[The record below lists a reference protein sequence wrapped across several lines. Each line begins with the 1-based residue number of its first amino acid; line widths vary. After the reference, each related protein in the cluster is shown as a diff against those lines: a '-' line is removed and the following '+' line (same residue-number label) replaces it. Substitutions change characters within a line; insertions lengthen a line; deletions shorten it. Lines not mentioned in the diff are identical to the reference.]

1 MVWMPVKQQ
10 SKKDPELVPSSVDSE
25 EAVIGSLLIDDELIF
40 EIRSIL
46 KPEDFWADKNRWIY
60 ESCIGISNR
69 GEVVNQITVAQELH
83 NKGHLQEIGGAAF
96 LSTIISQTPSS
107 VMAESYA
114 RVVKNTSIARQT
126 MKLGKSIYDIGKN
139 ETDTRVMVAKIEE
152 GFLELQKEISVP
164 KLLTSKHLAE
174 LGNERYN
181 TLNQG
186 EGKSIKTGFKDFDYQ
201 TGGLFGGEY
210 WLVAARAGLGKT
222 ELMLDIARNVGKR
235 GNKVLVCSIE
245 QSWAEILDRMMGSY
259 TEKSPRLI
267 RFGKYSQDLFDSI
280 IYHLADVAESNLY
293 FYDSGGSNIPENITV
308 SKIFSIANHMK
319 LSYGLDMIVVDYIG
333 LIDDEYGKSQNDRI
347 TYISRKL
354 KLMARN
360 LDVPLV
366 CACQL
371 NRRVEHSEDRRPTLS
386 DLRDS
391 GSLEQDAD
399 GVIFLYRDDYY
410 EDIREK
416 ILKEEGRDCSGSAE
430 LILAK
435 QRQGGGREITFPL
448 HWDNAKRCYMDGY

>member
-1 MVWMPVKQQ
+1 MENRPVLK
-10 SKKDPELVPSSVDSE
+10 PAYELSVPNNQEAE
-25 EAVIGSLLIDDELIF
+25 EAVIGSLLIDEELIF

-46 KPEDFWADKNRWIY
+46 KPSDFWNSIYRLIY
-60 ESCIGISNR
+60 EACIEISNR
-69 GEVVNQITVAQELH
+69 GEVVNQITVAHEL
-83 NKGHLQEIGGAAF
+83 NTKGKLAEIGGAAF
-96 LSTIISQTPSS
+96 LSTVISQTPTSL
-107 VMAESYA
+107 MAGSYA
-114 RVVKNTSIARQT
+114 RVVKNTAIAR
-126 MKLGKSIYDIGKN
+126 KVIALGQKIYVIGY
-139 ETDTRVMVAKIEE
+139 EESDTKVMVQKIEE
-152 GFLELQKEISVP
+152 HFLDVQKEIAVP
-164 KLLTSKHLAE
+164 KLITPKHLAE
-174 LGNERYN
+174 LGAERY
-181 TLNQG
+181 TVLNQG
-186 EGKSIKTGFKDFDYQ
+186 EGKSVKTGFNELDYQ

-222 ELMLDIARNVGKR
+222 ELILDIARNVGKQK
-235 GNKVLVCSIE
+235 GKVLLCSLE

-259 TEKSPRLI
+259 TGKSPRLI
-267 RFGKYSQDLFDSI
+267 RFGKYSEDLFDSI
-280 IYHLADVAESNLY
+280 IYHLADVSESNLY
-293 FYDSGGSNIPENITV
+293 FYDSGGSNLPENITV

-347 TYISRKL
+347 SYISRKL

-371 NRRVEHSEDRRPTLS
+371 NRRVEHAEDRRPTLS

-399 GVIFLYRDDYY
+399 TVIFLYRDDYY

-416 ILKEEGRDCSGSAE
+416 IQHDEGRDCAGTAE

-435 QRQGGGREITFPL
+435 QRQGGGREITYPL
-448 HWDNAKRCYMDGY
+448 KWDNIKRCYYSI